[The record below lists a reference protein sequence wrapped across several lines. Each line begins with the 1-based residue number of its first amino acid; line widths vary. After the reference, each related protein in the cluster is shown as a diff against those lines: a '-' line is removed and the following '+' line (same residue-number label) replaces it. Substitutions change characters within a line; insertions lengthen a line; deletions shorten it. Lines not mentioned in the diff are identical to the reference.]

1 MKFGENKLCT
11 SVRLALSLGMLTAS
25 AYGTAAFA
33 QDAQS
38 STPAPA
44 ADQAKSKT
52 LETVTVTGSLIRRVD
67 VETASPVVTIDR
79 AQIQATGKQTLG
91 DLVQQLPA
99 MTGGNVNPQVNNG
112 GGTGQSS
119 INLRGLGS
127 KRTLILI
134 DGQRLLSKDPNAIP
148 ADAIERIEVL
158 PTGASATYG
167 SDAIG
172 GVVNFITRKNYQG
185 ATFTA
190 NVGQS
195 DRNDGEQSGYTFTF
209 GQTSD
214 KGCIMAGISYN
225 KQDGVESANRSFSKN
240 ALTLSGSQV
249 YIGGSTATPV
259 GRIQVDPAT
268 AAAGGLSCGSNGNRV
283 SLNAGGNPTVFNS
296 SNYHCYNPATD
307 KYNYASVNLIMTPQE
322 RTGGFLHGDYHLGDH
337 VTAYVDAVYQKTS
350 ANFQLAPAVYGT
362 TNTGASVAPGNAF
375 NVFNPGGGYG
385 TSNGLNFTQRLTSNG
400 VREAFTGRTDA
411 QINTGFKGDFTV
423 WDKNWNWD
431 VGFNYGHE
439 SVVTTTAGLVDQTK
453 LYTGASTLNA
463 DGTASCPAGVDPVA
477 CQFNP
482 FEPNSSA
489 GSIAAVKAASVT
501 APSNSYVIERTWHAG
516 ISGELFSLPAG
527 AVQLALGAED
537 RKDYQHTV
545 PAPQLTIDPTTGSCT
560 LGSQCL
566 SAVQGGY
573 TTKDIYAEAF
583 IPILA
588 GLPGV
593 QSLNLTIGD
602 RYSDIGSFGTTNNFK
617 FALEWKP
624 FDDLL
629 LRGTM
634 EDVFRAPTLGELYA
648 SGSDAPL
655 IHTDPCN
662 GYTGAPA
669 GSPLALACKNV
680 PTDGSFVN
688 QYTLPGASQAGTV
701 VQGSRVAGFDVKPE
715 HGKSYDF
722 GFVYSPSYVPG
733 LSTTVDFWRVNLN
746 NTITTV
752 GLQSLLNLCA
762 AGSTQYCQYIQRQG
776 GTGPNAGQLLQ
787 STVEPVGNIGS
798 LNTSGI
804 DWSANYK
811 LPQFSFGQ
819 FNVGVNATYLKYYDQ
834 STGTAAEG
842 GITYKNAGHMLAYG
856 SAASSA
862 CPDAVGVCFFPRWR
876 AQGFVDWQAG
886 GWSAQWRMRYIGR
899 FEMGGPE
906 GSPQDS
912 APNGNPGSIL
922 KYGATVYNDVS
933 IGYNLAIINTRLDF
947 GVNNL
952 FDKQPPMLYANNSLN
967 ANTDPSDFDLMGRY
981 YWARVTVKF

>member
-1 MKFGENKLCT
+1 MTVRNNTLCA
-11 SVRLALSLGMLTAS
+11 SVRLALGLFAISTA
-25 AYGTAAFA
+25 ATAFA

-38 STPAPA
+38 NTPPPAA
-44 ADQAKSKT
+44 ADQTKSKT

-79 AQIQATGKQTLG
+79 AAIQATGKQTLG

-99 MTGGNVNPQVNNG
+99 MTGGAVNPQTNNG
-112 GGTGQSS
+112 GGTGSSS

-148 ADAIERIEVL
+148 ADAVERIEVL

-185 ATFTA
+185 VTFTA

-195 DRNDGEQSGYTFTF
+195 DRNDGDQSGYNFTF

-214 KGCIMAGISYN
+214 KGSIMAGISYN
-225 KQDGVESANRSFSKN
+225 KQSGVEAGNRAFSKN
-240 ALTLSGSQV
+240 ALSLSGSQV
-249 YIGGSTATPV
+249 YVGGSTASPV

-268 AAAGGLSCGSNGNRV
+268 AAAGGLNCTASGNRV
-283 SLNAGGNPTVFNS
+283 ALNTGGDPTVFNA
-296 SNYHCYNPATD
+296 SNYHCYNATTD
-307 KYNYASVNLIMTPQE
+307 KYNYAAVNLIMTPQE
-322 RTGGFLHGDYHLGDH
+322 RTGGFLNGDYHLGEH
-337 VTAYVDAVYQKTS
+337 VTAYVNAVYEKTS
-350 ANFQLAPAVYGT
+350 ANFQLAPAVYGS
-362 TNTGASVAPGNAF
+362 TNTGASVDPGNAF
-375 NVFNPGGGYG
+375 NVFNPAGGYG
-385 TSNGLNFTQRLTSNG
+385 FGTNNSLAFTQRLTSNG

-411 QINTGFKGDFTV
+411 QINSGFKGDFTV
-423 WDKNWNWD
+423 LDKNWNWD

-439 SVVTTTAGLVDQTK
+439 SEVTTTAGLVDQSK
-453 LYTGASTLNA
+453 LYTGPSTLVNGVA
-463 DGTASCPAGVDPVA
+463 TGSGCPSVTA

-482 FEPNSSA
+482 FEPNSTA
-489 GSIAAVKAASVT
+489 ASIAAVKAASVT
-501 APSNSYVIERTWHAG
+501 APSNSYIIEKTYHAG
-516 ISGELFSLPAG
+516 LSGELFSLPAG
-527 AVQLALGAED
+527 AVQLAAGFEW
-537 RKDYQHTV
+537 RKDYEHSV
-545 PAPQLTIDPTTGSCT
+545 PAPQLTIDPSTGSCI

-583 IPILA
+583 IPILT

-602 RYSDIGSFGTTNNFK
+602 RYSKIGSFGSTNNFK

-624 FDDLL
+624 IDDLL

-648 SGSDAPL
+648 SGSDAPE
-655 IHTDPCN
+655 IHADPCN

-680 PTDGSFVN
+680 PTDGTFVN
-688 QYTLPGASQAGTV
+688 QYTLPGASQGAAI

-722 GFVYSPSYVPG
+722 GLVYSPSYVPG
-733 LSTTVDFWRVNLN
+733 LSTTIDFWRVNLN
-746 NTITTV
+746 NTITQV

-762 AGSTQYCQYIQRQG
+762 NGSTVYCQYIQRDSS
-776 GTGPNAGQLLQ
+776 TGVNAGQLLQ

-798 LNTSGI
+798 LNTAGI
-804 DWSANYK
+804 DWAANYK

-819 FNVGVNATYLKYYDQ
+819 INIGVNATYLKYYDQ
-834 STGTAAEG
+834 STAPAAEG
-842 GITYKNAGHMLAYG
+842 GITYKNAGHLLANG
-856 SAASSA
+856 SSAAAA
-862 CPDAVGVCFFPRWR
+862 CPDAVGVCLFPRWR
-876 AQGFVDWQAG
+876 GQGFVDWQAG

-899 FEMGGPE
+899 FQNGGPA
-906 GSPQDS
+906 GSAQDS
-912 APNGNPGSIL
+912 SPNGVSGTIL

-933 IGYNLAIINTRLDF
+933 IGYNLAPINTRLDF
-947 GVNNL
+947 GVNNV

-981 YWARVTVKF
+981 WWARVTVKF